1 MALDHADPLIE
12 TPATGSPADPAQ
24 RPDIFRALF
33 DDSTIGMFHSTVD
46 GRFLLVNRAFA
57 RQLGYDD
64 AAGLIAETNDTGR
77 QHYAVPE
84 ERAAMIRQ
92 LRRDGHVDG
101 FAVEGRR
108 RDGTRFWCSLS
119 ARLLPAADGGD
130 PTVLGTVVDVSE
142 LVRTQSQLD
151 MAAAEVGRVF
161 DNAAE
166 GIYRSTPDGRQ
177 LRANPALVR
186 LNGYASEAELL
197 AAVND
202 IATEWYVDP
211 GRRAAFKALL
221 ERDGRI
227 AGFESEVYRHKTRE
241 RIWVSE
247 NAWVVRDRAG
257 RTLFYEGTVIDITE
271 RRRAAQALA
280 DNEERF
286 RDFAE
291 TASDWFWE
299 TDAEH
304 RFSYMSPRVS
314 STYRI
319 PPNRSLGL
327 RRTDIAWDV
336 EAEPEKW
343 KEHQATLDRHEAFR
357 DFTYRNWLE
366 GEEFIHISVSGKP
379 VFDAAGRFRGYRGT
393 ARDITEQVQAEE
405 RLRTAM
411 MEAEAANQAKISF
424 LANMSHELRT
434 PLNAILGFSEMIR
447 DQLLGPRSPRYA
459 EYAGFISDSGSHLLT
474 LVNDVLDMAKIDAG
488 HMTLSPSAV
497 DLPMLIRRQVAMM
510 QPRAAARG
518 VAIEVDCPA
527 DFPRIEVDELR
538 MRQIVLNLLSNAVK
552 FTMAEGRV
560 TATARIDAAGRPTI
574 AIADTGI
581 GMTPEE
587 VALALEPFRQVET
600 HMDRT
605 QEGTGLGLPI
615 TRNLVVLHGGE
626 LAIQSEPG
634 RGTTVEVIL
643 PASVVV
649 L

>member
-1 MALDHADPLIE
+1 MALDHADPIVQ
-12 TPATGSPADPAQ
+12 ASRADV
-24 RPDIFRALF
+24 FRALF
-33 DDSTIGMFHSTVD
+33 DRAQIGMFWSTLD
-46 GRFLLVNRAFA
+46 GRFLLANAALA
-57 RQLGYDD
+57 RQLGYNDPASLVAATGA
-64 AAGLIAETNDTGR
+64 AAGAAARPL
-77 QHYAVPE
+77 YAVPAH
-84 ERAAMIRQ
+84 RAAMVEQ
-92 LRRDGHVDG
+92 LRRAGHVDG
-101 FAVEGRR
+101 FAIEGRR
-108 RDGTRFWCSLS
+108 RDGTRFWASLS
-119 ARLLPAADGGD
+119 ATLLHDGDDGAA
-130 PTVLGTVVDVSE
+130 PTMLGTLVDVSE
-142 LVRTQSQLD
+142 LARSQTRFNF
-151 MAAAEVGRVF
+151 AAAEVGRVF

-186 LNGYASEAELL
+186 LNGYDSEDELL
-197 AAVND
+197 TAVND
-202 IATEWYVDP
+202 IASEWYVEP

-247 NAWVVRDRAG
+247 NAWIVRDEQGRA
-257 RTLFYEGTVIDITE
+257 LFYEGTVIDITE
-271 RRRAAQALA
+271 RRRAAQALS

-304 RFSYMSPRVS
+304 RFSYMSPRVT
-314 STYRI
+314 TYGIPRDRSIGMRRI
-319 PPNRSLGL
+319 
-327 RRTDIAWDV
+327 DIAWEV
-336 EAEPEKW
+336 GSEPEKW
-343 KEHQATLDRHEAFR
+343 KAHQATLDRHEPFR

-366 GEEFIHISVSGKP
+366 GDEFIHITVSGKP
-379 VFDAAGRFRGYRGT
+379 VFDAEGRFQGYRGT

-405 RLRTAM
+405 RLRAAM

-447 DQLLGPRSPRYA
+447 DQLLGPDSPRYV
-459 EYAGFISDSGSHLLT
+459 EYASFISDSGSHLLT

-488 HMTLSPSAV
+488 HMTLTPSEV
-497 DLPMLIRRQVAMM
+497 DLPALIRRQVAMM
-510 QPRAAARG
+510 APRATARG
-518 VAIEVDCPA
+518 VAIAVDCAA
-527 DFPRIEVDELR
+527 DFPRLEVDELR

-552 FTMAEGRV
+552 FTPAQGRV
-560 TATARIDAAGRPTI
+560 TATARIDAAGRPVI

-581 GMTPEE
+581 GMTADEI
-587 VALALEPFRQVET
+587 ALALEPFRQVET
-600 HMDRT
+600 HLDRT

-615 TRNLVVLHGGE
+615 TRNLVALHRGE
-626 LAIQSEPG
+626 LVIASEPG